1 MMSVVIV
8 ITFHSSTFYP
18 TKITAVSCKG
28 TQCWSLF
35 LSSVGLSFS
44 RVLAERKIKCN
55 KPGLYPTHCLASP
68 SFLLEGGDNA
78 PLGSL

>member
-28 TQCWSLF
+28 TQCWSL
-35 LSSVGLSFS
+35 SFS
-44 RVLAERKIKCN
+44 RVLTERKIKCN

-68 SFLLEGGDNA
+68 SFLLEGGGNA